1 MKITKKYGL
10 NIEGDLKM
18 ADVQTISEMAQ
29 LGAGI
34 AMGFGATGAGLG
46 IGFATKGLMDAISRQ
61 PEIAGKAVGFFLV
74 GAALAE
80 ACAIYALVI
89 AMKLSGMMG

>member
-1 MKITKKYGL
+1 
-10 NIEGDLKM
+10 M
-18 ADVQTISEMAQ
+18 ADVKTISEMAQ

-34 AMGFGATGAGLG
+34 AMGFGAIGAGLG

-61 PEIAGKAVGFFLV
+61 PEIAGTAIGYFLV

-89 AMKLSGMMG
+89 ALKLSGMMG

>member
-1 MKITKKYGL
+1 
-10 NIEGDLKM
+10 M

-34 AMGFGATGAGLG
+34 AMGFGAIGAGLG
-46 IGFATKGLMDAISRQ
+46 IGFATKGLMDGISRQ
-61 PEIAGKAVGFFLV
+61 PEIAGKAFGYFLI

-89 AMKLSGMMG
+89 AMNLSGMMG

>member
-1 MKITKKYGL
+1 
-10 NIEGDLKM
+10 M
-18 ADVQTISEMAQ
+18 AVSELGQ

-34 AMGFGATGAGLG
+34 AIGFGAIGAGLG
-46 IGFATKGLMDAISRQ
+46 IGVATKGLLESIARQ

-80 ACAIYALVI
+80 ACAIYALII
-89 AMKLSGMMG
+89 ALKLSGFIG

>member
-1 MKITKKYGL
+1 MS
-10 NIEGDLKM
+10 
-18 ADVQTISEMAQ
+18 TILVAI
-29 LGAGI
+29 GAGI
-34 AMGFGATGAGLG
+34 AVLTGIGAGLG
-46 IGFATKGLMDAISRQ
+46 IGVATKGLMDAISRQ